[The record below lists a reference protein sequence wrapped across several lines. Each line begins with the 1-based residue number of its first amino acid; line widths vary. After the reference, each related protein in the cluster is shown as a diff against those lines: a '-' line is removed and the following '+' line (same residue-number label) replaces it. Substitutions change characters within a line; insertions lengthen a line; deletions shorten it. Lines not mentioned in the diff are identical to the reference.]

1 MPPQLRALPSTNT
14 EAAQD
19 GPAEPVHAPTSPPP
33 GPVPLD
39 ARHFLFPL
47 VEALSGRRPPRQL
60 SATFAPRALDTVTQ
74 AATPTQTR
82 LGRYRLCHV
91 SPDAAELAGTLH
103 MPTKVRAFAAR
114 VERQGS
120 RWHCTEFHLLP

>member
-1 MPPQLRALPSTNT
+1 MPPQLRTLSSTKPTATQDPS
-14 EAAQD
+14 A
-19 GPAEPVHAPTSPPP
+19 GPTDTPPP
-33 GPVPLD
+33 PAPLD

-60 SATFAPRALDTVTQ
+60 SATFAPRALTTVAE
-74 AATPTQTR
+74 AATPTRTR

>member
-1 MPPQLRALPSTNT
+1 MPPRLRTLSSSKPATV
-14 EAAQD
+14 QD
-19 GPAEPVHAPTSPPP
+19 VPAEPSQPP
-33 GPVPLD
+33 VEESTLD

-60 SATFAPRALDTVTQ
+60 SATFAPSALTTVTR
-74 AATPTQTR
+74 AVTPTQAR

-114 VERQGS
+114 VERRGS

>member
-1 MPPQLRALPSTNT
+1 MPPQLRTLSSTKPTTTDNPS
-14 EAAQD
+14 
-19 GPAEPVHAPTSPPP
+19 PEPPSSPTPPP
-33 GPVPLD
+33 PATPLD

-60 SATFAPRALDTVTQ
+60 AATFTPRALTTVTE

>member
-1 MPPQLRALPSTNT
+1 MPPRLRPLSSANADRPATPPAAPPPSTSP
-14 EAAQD
+14 D
-19 GPAEPVHAPTSPPP
+19 PA
-33 GPVPLD
+33 LD

-60 SATFAPRALDTVTQ
+60 SATFEPRALTTVAR
-74 AATPTQTR
+74 AATPTRTR

-103 MPTKVRAFAAR
+103 METKVRAFAAR
-114 VERQGS
+114 VERRGS

>member
-1 MPPQLRALPSTNT
+1 MPPRLRTLSSSKPAT
-14 EAAQD
+14 AQD
-19 GPAEPVHAPTSPPP
+19 VPAEPPDPSTGDLA
-33 GPVPLD
+33 LD

-60 SATFAPRALDTVTQ
+60 SATFAPRALTTVTE
-74 AATPTQTR
+74 AASPTTRTR

-91 SPDAAELAGTLH
+91 TPDAAELAGTLH

-114 VERQGS
+114 VERRGS

>member
-1 MPPQLRALPSTNT
+1 MPPQLRTLSSTRPAT
-14 EAAQD
+14 TQHL
-19 GPAEPVHAPTSPPP
+19 PAEPSSPQTPTPPHP
-33 GPVPLD
+33 ALD

-47 VEALSGRRPPRQL
+47 VEALNGRRPPRQL
-60 SATFAPRALDTVTQ
+60 SATFGPDALTTVTR
-74 AATPTQTR
+74 AATRTQTR

-114 VERQGS
+114 VERRGS

>member
-1 MPPQLRALPSTNT
+1 MPPLLRTLSSAKPATTPHPTAKPS
-14 EAAQD
+14 
-19 GPAEPVHAPTSPPP
+19 PEPL
-33 GPVPLD
+33 PLD

-47 VEALSGRRPPRQL
+47 VEALNGRRPPRQL
-60 SATFAPRALDTVTQ
+60 AAAFAPAAVTTVSE
-74 AATPTQTR
+74 AATPTGAR

-114 VERQGS
+114 VERRGS
-120 RWHCTEFHLLP
+120 GWHCTEFHLLP

>member
-1 MPPQLRALPSTNT
+1 MPPQLRALSSTKPATARNPEV
-14 EAAQD
+14 EAAAT
-19 GPAEPVHAPTSPPP
+19 PAQPPTCP
-33 GPVPLD
+33 PLD

-60 SATFAPRALDTVTQ
+60 SANFTPRALTTVTR
-74 AATPTQTR
+74 AATPTPTR

-91 SPDAAELAGTLH
+91 SADAAELAGTLH

-114 VERQGS
+114 VERRGS

>member
-1 MPPQLRALPSTNT
+1 M
-14 EAAQD
+14 
-19 GPAEPVHAPTSPPP
+19 
-33 GPVPLD
+33 D

-60 SATFAPRALDTVTQ
+60 SGAFAPRALTTVAA
-74 AATPTQTR
+74 AATPTRTR

>member
-1 MPPQLRALPSTNT
+1 MPPQLRALTAPNRG
-14 EAAQD
+14 A
-19 GPAEPVHAPTSPPP
+19 APTEPPP
-33 GPVPLD
+33 PPPLD

-60 SATFAPRALDTVTQ
+60 SETFTPTALTTVTK
-74 AATPTQTR
+74 AVSRTRTR

-91 SPDAAELAGTLH
+91 SPEAAELAGTLH
-103 MPTKVRAFAAR
+103 LPTKVRAFAAR
-114 VERQGS
+114 VERRGS

>member
-1 MPPQLRALPSTNT
+1 
-14 EAAQD
+14 
-19 GPAEPVHAPTSPPP
+19 
-33 GPVPLD
+33 VPLD

-60 SATFAPRALDTVTQ
+60 SATFTPRALTTVTE
-74 AATPTQTR
+74 AAAPTRTR

-103 MPTKVRAFAAR
+103 LPTKVRAFAAR
-114 VERQGS
+114 VERRGT

>member
-1 MPPQLRALPSTNT
+1 MPPQLRTLSSPNPAATVVASPAPRDAVPAASALM
-14 EAAQD
+14 
-19 GPAEPVHAPTSPPP
+19 
-33 GPVPLD
+33 PLD

-60 SATFAPRALDTVTQ
+60 SATFAPNALTTVTQ

-91 SPDAAELAGTLH
+91 SADAAELAGTLH

-114 VERQGS
+114 VERRGS
-120 RWHCTEFHLLP
+120 GWHCTEFHLLP

>member
-1 MPPQLRALPSTNT
+1 MPPQLRTLSSTKPT
-14 EAAQD
+14 AAED
-19 GPAEPVHAPTSPPP
+19 TSAEPSIAPSPRPTLA
-33 GPVPLD
+33 PLD
-39 ARHFLFPL
+39 ARDFLFPL

-60 SATFAPRALDTVTQ
+60 SATFAPRALTTVTE
-74 AATPTQTR
+74 AATPTRTR

-114 VERQGS
+114 VERRGS